1 MRAWWWRAAV
11 AVVVCTAAAGTA
23 VAEAGAPQERA
34 RAQAEGAPEGLRVV
48 HVSVDPVRAHG
59 VTTVRALIANHGPGA
74 VGSDFTATVRV
85 PLRALASGAH
95 FPRTCRLEQA
105 ELSCTFRKGLPL
117 LRTATVLIPVR
128 LAEDVRDGE
137 RLEGGLVTVDD
148 PDRPGRTHSR
158 AFSIDVG

>member
-11 AVVVCTAAAGTA
+11 AVVVCAAATGTA
-23 VAEAGAPQERA
+23 VAEAGAPQAEER
-34 RAQAEGAPEGLRVV
+34 REGLRVV

-59 VTTVRALIANHGPGA
+59 VTTVRALITNDGPGA
-74 VGSDFTATVRV
+74 VGSDFTTHVRV
-85 PLRALASGAH
+85 PLRALATGTY
-95 FPRTCRLEQA
+95 FPRNCHLEQA
-105 ELSCTFRKGLPL
+105 ELSCSFRKGLPL

-137 RLEGGLVTVDD
+137 RLEGGLITVDD